1 MVALKPKDKLATRCV
16 HAGVHPDPVHGAV
29 NPAIQLSTTFR
40 QPAPAKPLTYDYSR
54 AGNPTREALEEA
66 IAVLEGGATGHAF
79 ASGLSA
85 LDALVR
91 TLDAGGD
98 KPIPAL
104 GLDPVRNGFLGMRG
118 VRHSLANPAVFRTQL
133 RAILRAAADHRVAV
147 MFPMVTDVSEVRAA
161 KAALDDARRGLAA
174 DGLPHGEP
182 EQVGVMVEVPAAA
195 LAGDELAG
203 EVDFFS
209 IGSNDLVQ
217 YVMAADRTL
226 DDVAELYRPEHS
238 AVLRLIEAVCT
249 AAAGA
254 SRWVGVCGEMAGD
267 PELAVVLVGLG
278 VRELSMAP
286 PAIPAVKR
294 RLRETTLGQARK
306 AAQSHV

>member
-1 MVALKPKDKLATRCV
+1 MLADGTRITVAANASTAAEAR
-16 HAGVHPDPVHGAV
+16 AAAEHGAEGV
-29 NPAIQLSTTFR
+29 GLLRTEVAFLNRDDLPSEDEQVAAI
-40 QPAPAKPLTYDYSR
+40 
-54 AGNPTREALEEA
+54 
-66 IAVLEGGATGHAF
+66 TGVCAEL
-79 ASGLSA
+79 GDRLVI
-85 LDALVR
+85 VR

-104 GLDPVRNGFLGMRG
+104 GLDPVRNGFLGVRG
-118 VRHSLANPAVFRTQL
+118 VRHSLANPALFRTQL

-161 KAALDDARRGLAA
+161 KAALEDARSSLAA
-174 DGLPHGEP
+174 DRLAHGEA
-182 EQVGVMVEVPAAA
+182 EEVGVMVEVPVAA
-195 LAGDELAG
+195 LAADELAA

-226 DDVAELYRPEHS
+226 GEVASLYRPERP
-238 AVLRLIEAVCT
+238 AVLRLIATVCS

-254 SRWVGVCGEMAGD
+254 GRWVGVCGEMAGD
-267 PELAVVLVGLG
+267 PGLAVLLVGLG

-286 PAIPAVKR
+286 AAIPAVKR
-294 RLRETTLGQARK
+294 RLRATTLAQ
-306 AAQSHV
+306 AQSSAQSSR